1 MGPVSQALSMGEFG
15 RDRGVTGEERQG
27 SGEAAAEERAAPF
40 EVVFAEYAPAVWRM
54 VRSLG
59 VHESDLEDVCQE
71 VFIVVHRRLPGF
83 EGRSALRTWIYGI
96 ALRVVADYRKKA
108 HRKRERLYA
117 EPPELADHGSPER
130 HAAAT
135 QAFARLDRILA
146 QLSEERRQVFVLYE
160 IEQLPMSE
168 IAEMVGCPLKTA
180 YSRLEAAREIV
191 LRKGRAVER
200 S

>member
-1 MGPVSQALSMGEFG
+1 MNSGAIAACLRNSAPTPAKPRRQARKRS
-15 RDRGVTGEERQG
+15 RSRC
-27 SGEAAAEERAAPF
+27 
-40 EVVFAEYAPAVWRM
+40 VFAQYAPAVWRM

-117 EPPELADHGSPER
+117 EPPELVDHGSPER
-130 HAAAT
+130 HAVAT
-135 QAFARLDRILA
+135 EAFARLDRVLA

-168 IAEMVGCPLKTA
+168 IAELVGCPLKTA

-191 LRKGRAVER
+191 MRKGRAVER
-200 S
+200 P